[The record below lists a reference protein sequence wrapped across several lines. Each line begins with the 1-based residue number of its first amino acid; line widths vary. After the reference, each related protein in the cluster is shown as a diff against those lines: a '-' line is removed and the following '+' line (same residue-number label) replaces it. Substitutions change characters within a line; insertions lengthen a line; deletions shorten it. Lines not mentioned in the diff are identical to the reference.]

1 MNITSSDVDS
11 HLFYADPDPQKLMN
25 ADPDPG
31 QKNHQI
37 EFKPSFIWREFFS
50 SFKSVPNP

>member
-25 ADPDPG
+25 ADPG
-31 QKNHQI
+31 RFQVN
-37 EFKPSFIWREFFS
+37 
-50 SFKSVPNP
+50 KSPN